1 MKYHSVRN
9 PQQGSVLLVCLI
21 MLLALTFIGLGAMSN
36 STMQERIVGGARDQ
50 NVAFQAAEA
59 ALRAGEDVA
68 ATMVVSH
75 SAYSGLLPADAK
87 NCTITASDWV
97 APAGLK
103 KAPSDPVCTVTS
115 FYADLSAARKSN
127 SALLN
132 PPEVCI
138 ETGELGGPGGISLC
152 HQESPRGL
160 LYKIE
165 ATGYGSTGAKARLRS
180 TYMDVKDID

>member
-1 MKYHSVRN
+1 MSYVDVKHRE
-9 PQQGSVLLVCLI
+9 QGSVLLVCLV
-21 MLLALTFIGLGAMSN
+21 MLLALTFIGLSSMTN

-68 ATMVVSH
+68 VGMVASH
-75 SAYSGLLPADAK
+75 SAYSALLPADAQA
-87 NCTITASDWV
+87 CVITANDWV
-97 APAGLK
+97 SPAGLK
-103 KAPSDPVCTVTS
+103 KAPATPACTVTS
-115 FYADLSAARKSN
+115 LYADLKASRGTASE
-127 SALLN
+127 LLN

-138 ETGELGGPGGISLC
+138 ETGELSGPGGTSLC

-160 LYKIE
+160 LYEIE
-165 ATGYGSTGAKARLRS
+165 AVGYGSTGAKARLRS

>member
-1 MKYHSVRN
+1 MSYVNVKN
-9 PQQGSVLLVCLI
+9 KEQGSVLLVCLV
-21 MLLALTFIGLGAMSN
+21 MLLALTFIGLSSMTN

-68 ATMVVSH
+68 VGMVASH
-75 SAYSGLLPADAK
+75 LAYSALLPADAQACVI
-87 NCTITASDWV
+87 NADDWV

-103 KAPSDPVCTVTS
+103 KSPTAPTCTVTS
-115 FYADLSAARKSN
+115 LYAELKESRQSASQ
-127 SALLN
+127 LLN

-138 ETGELGGPGGISLC
+138 ETGELSGPGGTSLC

-160 LYKIE
+160 LFEIE
-165 ATGYGSTGAKARLRS
+165 AVGYGSTGATARLRS
-180 TYMDVKDID
+180 IYMDVKDID

>member
-1 MKYHSVRN
+1 MIQNRIGNSQK
-9 PQQGSVLLVCLI
+9 GSVLLVCLV
-21 MLLALTFIGLGAMSN
+21 MLLALTFIGLGAMTN

-68 ATMVVSH
+68 ATMVVTH
-75 SAYSGLLPADAK
+75 LAYSGLLPGDSK
-87 NCTITASDWV
+87 SCNVTASDWV
-97 APAGLK
+97 APADLK
-103 KAPSDPVCTVTS
+103 KAPSKPICTVTGL
-115 FYADLSAARKSN
+115 YADLNAGRKDN

-132 PPEVCI
+132 VPEVCI
-138 ETGELGGPGGISLC
+138 ETGELGGPSGTSLC

-165 ATGYGSTGAKARLRS
+165 ATGYGSTGAKALLRS